1 MKKLVALIIVLAM
14 VLPSSYSLSIKDII
28 AKYNFFVSTSQ
39 MDLTEYKDFIAD
51 KNKDG
56 INDTLVFEL
65 CTSSIKG
72 NFIFA
77 ISVFCKNE
85 IITNETSIAL
95 NQGNNKVNITY
106 GLIFLPQG
114 RFNYSIKIYNSSYSL
129 KYRKDNILTQSYNSF
144 EEGFSLVSVSG
155 FQDSKSLKINA
166 TVNSSI
172 NGSFDAIAF
181 LSYNNSVIY
190 AEENVLLTDT
200 LQDIIFNFNNE
211 TVKKTHYSGNFALKS
226 ISIGKKN
233 FKFDYNTSSYDYRD
247 FSESSYISG
256 FSDEGIDENGN
267 GKFEKLE
274 IESGVQ
280 VLEEGDYT
288 LQIGIYGLFEN
299 LL

>member
-65 CTSSIKG
+65 GTSSIKG

-77 ISVFCKNE
+77 ISVFGKNE

-114 RFNYSIKIYNSSYSL
+114 RFNYSIK
-129 KYRKDNILTQSYNSF
+129 K
-144 EEGFSLVSVSG
+144 
-155 FQDSKSLKINA
+155 
-166 TVNSSI
+166 
-172 NGSFDAIAF
+172 
-181 LSYNNSVIY
+181 
-190 AEENVLLTDT
+190 
-200 LQDIIFNFNNE
+200 
-211 TVKKTHYSGNFALKS
+211 
-226 ISIGKKN
+226 
-233 FKFDYNTSSYDYRD
+233 
-247 FSESSYISG
+247 
-256 FSDEGIDENGN
+256 
-267 GKFEKLE
+267 
-274 IESGVQ
+274 
-280 VLEEGDYT
+280 
-288 LQIGIYGLFEN
+288 
-299 LL
+299 